1 MNPTTEQHPFL
12 SIVLPVHNEE
22 NRLPDALE
30 QIFAFLERQAY
41 SAEVLVVENGS
52 NDHTLEIAQTY
63 AKRYPDC
70 VVLNEQEAGKGLAV
84 RRGML
89 AAQGQFRF
97 MCDVDL
103 SMPIAEVNKF
113 LPSECT
119 DFDVAIASREL
130 PSSVRYDEPPYRHWG
145 GRAINWIIQLL
156 ALPGMS
162 DTQCGFKC
170 FRAAVAKDLFRHQT
184 LTNFSFD
191 IELLYIARMRG
202 YHIVEIPINWHFN
215 AETKVEPVR
224 DALKMIVDI
233 FEIHRN
239 ARRGLYDPET

>member
-1 MNPTTEQHPFL
+1 MNPTTEQPLFL
-12 SIVLPVHNEE
+12 SIILPVHNEE
-22 NRLPDALE
+22 NRLPNALE

-52 NDHTLEIAQTY
+52 SDHTLAIAREY
-63 AKRYPDC
+63 AQRHPHC
-70 VVLNEQEAGKGLAV
+70 IVLREQEAGKGLAI

-89 AAQGQFRF
+89 AARGKFRF

-113 LPSECT
+113 LPPACT
-119 DFDVAIASREL
+119 DYDIAIASREL
-130 PSSVRYDEPPYRHWG
+130 PGSVRYDEPSYRHWG

-170 FRAAVAKDLFRHQT
+170 FRAAVAEDLFRHQT

-191 IELLYIARMRG
+191 IELLYIAQMRD
-202 YHIVEIPINWHFN
+202 YRIVEIPINWHFN

-224 DALKMIVDI
+224 DALRMILDI
-233 FEIHRN
+233 FRIHRN
-239 ARRGLYDPET
+239 ARQGLYEPKS

>member
-1 MNPTTEQHPFL
+1 MNPITEQPLFL
-12 SIVLPVHNEE
+12 SIILPGHNEE

-52 NDHTLEIAQTY
+52 SDRTLAIARRY
-63 AKRYPDC
+63 AQRYPHC
-70 VVLNEQEAGKGLAV
+70 IVLREREAGKGLAV

-89 AAQGQFRF
+89 AAHGQFRF

-113 LPSECT
+113 LPPECT
-119 DFDVAIASREL
+119 DFDVAIGSREL
-130 PSSVRYDEPPYRHWG
+130 PASVRYDEPPYRHWG
-145 GRAINWIIQLL
+145 GRAINWLIQLL

-170 FRAAVAKDLFRHQT
+170 FRAAVAEDLFRHQT

-202 YHIVEIPINWHFN
+202 YRIVEIPINWHFN
-215 AETKVEPVR
+215 PETKVEPVR
-224 DALKMIVDI
+224 DALKMILDI
-233 FEIHRN
+233 FKIHRN
-239 ARRGLYDPET
+239 ARRGLYDSSP